1 MADYKNTEGYLRLKQ
16 ELKNFEALTG
26 YDNVYTDE
34 IINKYKLYY
43 SYPIYSNIEMPSGL
57 IGKTLDSFKAL
68 TASHGMIVDL
78 IKQTPWKWYLLTGK
92 SGIGKTHLAVGAMI
106 ASMSSNRKRGAYKTA
121 EEIFLKIKEHKGCEH
136 LAVELYS
143 DVDILIID
151 ECEMEKITAF
161 KDVDVKGY
169 FMEII
174 GRRDLSKKQ
183 TIVIGNNP
191 DEVRKII
198 GDNGYSRFEGRG
210 EILNLTS
217 EAWKD
222 QRPLIKKQE
231 LNTNGDTPF

>member
-1 MADYKNTEGYLRLKQ
+1 MADYKNTEGFLRLKQ
-16 ELKNFEALTG
+16 ELMAFEALSMADT
-26 YDNVYTDE
+26 VYTEE
-34 IINKYKLYY
+34 IISKYKLYY
-43 SYPIYSNIEMPSGL
+43 SYPIYSNIDMPTGL
-57 IGKTLDSFKAL
+57 IGQTLDSFERL
-68 TASHGMIVDL
+68 TPSHDVILEL
-78 IKQTPWKWYLLTGK
+78 IKKNPWKWYLLTGK

-106 ASMSSNRKRGAYKTA
+106 ASMSGNRKRGAYKTA

-174 GRRDLSKKQ
+174 GRRDISKKQ

-210 EILNLTS
+210 EIINLTS
-217 EAWKD
+217 DAWVDYRSKT
-222 QRPLIKKQE
+222 KAVKS
-231 LNTNGDTPF
+231 NGDTPF